1 MLKKAGIVVA
11 TAAVGLL
18 AVSPLAFAGEGSKS
32 HESHE
37 HHAAKDVDVA
47 SSSVQKD
54 SQGLLNALNSNNVTV
69 SPQVCNIDVI
79 KGADNINALAG
90 AVALLGFADDSVDT
104 LSSTKA
110 CTQDNVG
117 GDVSAAQED

>member
-1 MLKKAGIVVA
+1 VLKKAGIVVA

-18 AVSPLAFAGEGSKS
+18 AVSPLAFAGEGYKG
-32 HESHE
+32 HD

-69 SPQVCNIDVI
+69 SPQICNNDIV

-90 AVALLGFADDSVDT
+90 AVALLGFADDSDT
-104 LSSTKA
+104 TNSSRSCA
-110 CTQDNVG
+110 QDTVG
-117 GDVSAAQED
+117 GDVSAAHEG